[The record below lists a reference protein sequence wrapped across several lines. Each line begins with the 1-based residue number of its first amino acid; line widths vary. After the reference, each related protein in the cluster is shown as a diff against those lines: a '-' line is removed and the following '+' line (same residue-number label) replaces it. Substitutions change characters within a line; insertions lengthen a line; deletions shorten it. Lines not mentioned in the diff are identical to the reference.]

1 MNITNPKV
9 DAYFVDGCGR
19 CKLFRTPQCKVN
31 FWREELAMLRQI
43 VLECGLL
50 EELKWS
56 QPVYSFQQ
64 KNIGMVTAF
73 NDNCVISFF
82 KGALLKDENKILEK
96 PGENTQGGRVVRFTD
111 LQKIIELKPILKA
124 YIFEAIEIEKSG
136 ERVKLKT
143 MDEYE
148 IPEELEA
155 KFAENPE
162 FKKAFQSLT
171 PGRQRGYYL
180 HFSQPKQT
188 KTRVE
193 RIEKCLPKIFSGKGF
208 QDR

>member
-9 DAYFVDGCGR
+9 DAYFEDGCGR

-162 FKKAFQSLT
+162 FKVAFQSLT

-193 RIEKCLPKIFSGKGF
+193 RIEKCQPKIFSGKGF